1 MKADEIPQL
10 RTKEGNPE
18 KALSGVPINTK
29 RGDLPCIHL
38 EPAMIVST
46 VFRVVDSY
54 GNENEGKHNSP
65 TEDNVLPQ
73 KGEKHTKVLSD
84 VPINTERGDLP
95 CIHLEP
101 AMIVSTVV
109 RVVDGYGNKN
119 VGRRD
124 SPTED
129 NVLQFRKHAI
139 LVPKLYIPSTLNTDI

>member
-1 MKADEIPQL
+1 LCTTDAKKRREPQ
-10 RTKEGNPE
+10 KV
-18 KALSGVPINTK
+18 LSGVPIS
-29 RGDLPCIHL
+29 LP
-38 EPAMIVST
+38 S
-46 VFRVVDSY
+46 
-54 GNENEGKHNSP
+54 
-65 TEDNVLPQ
+65 
-73 KGEKHTKVLSD
+73 
-84 VPINTERGDLP
+84 
-95 CIHLEP
+95 IHLEP

>member
-1 MKADEIPQL
+1 MYFTASL
-10 RTKEGNPE
+10 
-18 KALSGVPINTK
+18 INTK
-29 RGDLPCIHL
+29 
-38 EPAMIVST
+38 
-46 VFRVVDSY
+46 
-54 GNENEGKHNSP
+54 
-65 TEDNVLPQ
+65 
-73 KGEKHTKVLSD
+73 
-84 VPINTERGDLP
+84 RGDLP

-139 LVPKLYIPSTLNTDI
+139 LMPKLYIPSTLNTDI

>member
-1 MKADEIPQL
+1 
-10 RTKEGNPE
+10 
-18 KALSGVPINTK
+18 
-29 RGDLPCIHL
+29 
-38 EPAMIVST
+38 MIVST
-46 VFRVVDSY
+46 IVRVVGGY
-54 GNENEGKHNSP
+54 GNKNEGKHNSP

-95 CIHLEP
+95 SIHLEP
-101 AMIVSTVV
+101 AMIVSTVF

-139 LVPKLYIPSTLNTDI
+139 LMPKLYIPSTLNTDI